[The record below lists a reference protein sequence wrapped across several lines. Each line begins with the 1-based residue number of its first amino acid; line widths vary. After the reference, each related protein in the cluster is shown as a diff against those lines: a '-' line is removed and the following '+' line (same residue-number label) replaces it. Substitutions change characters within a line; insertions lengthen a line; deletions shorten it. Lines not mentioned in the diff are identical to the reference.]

1 MTQPKIDSWDPWVLA
16 RHIARKHLAQMI
28 REIEAAGIP
37 VDVWKEIEI
46 GNIAPKVATICV
58 PARQPQ
64 VTPANLDI

>member
-16 RHIARKHLAQMI
+16 RHIARNNLAQLI
-28 REIEAAGIP
+28 REIAAAGIP

-46 GNIAPKVATICV
+46 GNAATKIATICV

-64 VTPANLDI
+64 ETPANLDV